1 LSEAL
6 TLLVWILAGTGA
18 ALVLGCLPGFHV
30 YNLLAVLLLAAQAL
44 PPGQLAPD
52 GFAALAAAAV
62 AAWAMTGMLPM
73 VFLSVP
79 DESTALMMPPAQSA
93 YRRGQG
99 RSAALYAAGGSLGGA
114 LLIVAVL
121 PWLPRVLPLL
131 MAVLRPHFHWILWAL
146 ILYLPLSEWP
156 KGGTRGPAGWRRF
169 GDGAVSWTAGLATLL
184 LSGAL
189 GFLLMMRSPFPP
201 MLASQ
206 SLAPALI
213 GLFAIPSLIQSC
225 LGQPEPLPDSP
236 PPRGLSLKA
245 WLAGTLTGA
254 VGGGFAA
261 LVPAVTGGFG
271 SLLAGQAT
279 AQSDDRA
286 FLVAQGSSRM
296 VYYAGALLLFAVPG
310 SGLVRGGAA
319 WQLQALCPPD
329 NPSLFPLLA
338 AAVAIGAGVS
348 FLCQPWLASML
359 TRWCPP
365 ERAPLACRIALG
377 LLLLLVA
384 ATTGWVGLAV
394 AAVGTGIG
402 ALPLLFHSRRLNA
415 LGVVL
420 LPIAWQLSRG

>member
-1 LSEAL
+1 MSDAIPLLLCIL
-6 TLLVWILAGTGA
+6 TGTGA
-18 ALVLGCLPGFHV
+18 AILLGCLPGFHV
-30 YNLLAVLLLAAQAL
+30 YNLLAVLLLTTQAL
-44 PPGQLAPD
+44 PSGSLTPES
-52 GFAALAAAAV
+52 FAVLAAAAV

-93 YRRGQG
+93 YRRGRG
-99 RSAALYAAGGSLGGA
+99 RSAALYAAGGGLGGA
-114 LLIVAVL
+114 WLLLAAL
-121 PWLPRVLPLL
+121 PLLARVLPLL
-131 MAVLRPHFHWILWAL
+131 LAVLRPHFHWILWAL

-156 KGGTRGPAGWRRF
+156 KNGTRGPAGWRRF

-189 GFLLMMRSPFPP
+189 GFLLMNHSPFPP
-201 MLASQ
+201 VLASQ
-206 SLAPALI
+206 ALAPALI

-225 LGQPEPLPDSP
+225 LGHPEPLPDSP
-236 PPRGLSLKA
+236 PPQGLSLKA

-254 VGGGFAA
+254 AGGGFAA
-261 LVPAVTGGFG
+261 LIPAVTGGFG

-310 SGLVRGGAA
+310 AGTVRGGAA
-319 WQLQALCPPD
+319 WQLQALCPADSPA
-329 NPSLFPLLA
+329 LFPLLA
-338 AAVAIGAGVS
+338 AAVAIGAGLS
-348 FLCQPWLASML
+348 FLCQPFLATIL

-365 ERAPLACRIALG
+365 ERAPLACRIALA
-377 LLLLLVA
+377 LLLLMVA
-384 ATTGWVGLAV
+384 GTTGWIGLAV
-394 AAVGTGIG
+394 AAVGTAIG

-420 LPIAWQLSRG
+420 LPIAWQLTRG

>member
-1 LSEAL
+1 MSDAL
-6 TLLVWILAGTGA
+6 PLLGWILAGTGA
-18 ALVLGCLPGFHV
+18 ALILGCLPGFHV
-30 YNLLAVLLLAAQAL
+30 YNLLAVLLLTAQSL
-44 PPGQLAPD
+44 PPGSLPPES
-52 GFAALAAAAV
+52 FAALATAAV

-79 DESTALMMPPAQSA
+79 DESTALMMPPAQCA

-99 RSAALYAAGGSLGGA
+99 RTAALYAAGGSLGGA
-114 LLIVAVL
+114 LLLIAALPVL
-121 PWLPRVLPLL
+121 PHVMPLL
-131 MAVLRPHFHWILWAL
+131 RAVLRPHFHWILWAL

-169 GDGAVSWTAGLATLL
+169 GDGATSWLAGLATLL

-189 GFLLMMRSPFPP
+189 GFLLMNHSPFPP
-201 MLASQ
+201 TLASQ
-206 SLAPALI
+206 TLAPALI

-225 LGQPEPLPDSP
+225 LGRPEPIPDAP
-236 PPRGLSLKA
+236 APRGLSLKA
-245 WLAGTLTGA
+245 WLTGTLTGA
-254 VGGGFAA
+254 AGGGFAA

-310 SGLVRGGAA
+310 AGVVRGGAA
-319 WQLQALCPPD
+319 WQLQTLCPAD
-329 NPSLFPLLA
+329 NPALFPLLA

-348 FLCQPWLASML
+348 FLCQPGLASLL

-384 ATTGWVGLAV
+384 ATTGWIGLAV